1 MHRQK
6 NRLQLDSQAIEKSLL
21 GKIIKNI
28 DVTSNVTIVA
38 KKSVNVVMITQ
49 GSSELNLAFVVR
61 DSDARKAVN
70 AVHNEFKLGN

>member
-1 MHRQK
+1 M
-6 NRLQLDSQAIEKSLL
+6 E
-21 GKIIKNI
+21 NI
-28 DVTSNVTIVA
+28 VYMERHNSVVSNMMDLFSAVA

>member
-1 MHRQK
+1 MEPIGAASK
-6 NRLQLDSQAIEKSLL
+6 VFGA
-21 GKIIKNI
+21 
-28 DVTSNVTIVA
+28 VA

>member
-1 MHRQK
+1 MEQ
-6 NRLQLDSQAIEKSLL
+6 
-21 GKIIKNI
+21 II
-28 DVTSNVTIVA
+28 TFSNMMDLFSAVA